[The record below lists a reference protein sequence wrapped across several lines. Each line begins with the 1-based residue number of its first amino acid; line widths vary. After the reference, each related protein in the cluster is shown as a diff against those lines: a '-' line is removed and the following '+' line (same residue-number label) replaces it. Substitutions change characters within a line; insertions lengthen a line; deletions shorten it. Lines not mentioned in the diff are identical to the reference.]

1 MICCGGVGTNLV
13 FEVNDNMYPF
23 YYLLVDVIDPQW
35 FIFVQTVHKIQG
47 EKQQHFAKTKEV
59 ACKDVEWC
67 FGVPQMRFGN
77 ITNPYRQ

>member
-1 MICCGGVGTNLV
+1 
-13 FEVNDNMYPF
+13 
-23 YYLLVDVIDPQW
+23 
-35 FIFVQTVHKIQG
+35 VQTVHKIQG

>member
-1 MICCGGVGTNLV
+1 MLDRSPLIFDLLWGVGTNMV
-13 FEVNDNMYPF
+13 FEVNNNMYSF

-59 ACKDVEWC
+59 ACKDVE
-67 FGVPQMRFGN
+67 
-77 ITNPYRQ
+77 